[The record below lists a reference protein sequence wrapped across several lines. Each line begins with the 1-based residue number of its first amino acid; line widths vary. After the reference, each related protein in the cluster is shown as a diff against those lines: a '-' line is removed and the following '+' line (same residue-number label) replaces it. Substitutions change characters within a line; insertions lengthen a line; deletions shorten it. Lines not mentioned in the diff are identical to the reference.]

1 MKIHSCAF
9 RFGPKSFGFSSSMFF
24 VVNKILSISVA
35 RGEEE
40 EGEGV
45 KSIYM
50 SLSFPKKRKRKDAG
64 AAVAAVADA
73 RAREQHELRRA
84 QAEIELQASVCL
96 SDSVCTGVCEC
107 AYVCVCLLLLL
118 SYLFNLS
125 TLLPG
130 RPGHNR
136 TTCQAEQA
144 DRTDKGSNRPTAL
157 APLLTEQ
164 QQEQWQQRS
173 LSNLPVPFSVRSP
186 QSRTLNRRPC
196 GQQVAVAQR
205 ICIKIHLNKP
215 SKKEKEEETER
226 RGVELT
232 KLQPSA

>member
-40 EGEGV
+40 EGELSLEAGEGV

-64 AAVAAVADA
+64 AAVAAVAEA
-73 RAREQHELRRA
+73 RAWDQLELRRA

-96 SDSVCTGVCEC
+96 SGSVCTCVCVC
-107 AYVCVCLLLLL
+107 ACVCVCLLLLL

-157 APLLTEQ
+157 APLLTD
-164 QQEQWQQRS
+164 
-173 LSNLPVPFSVRSP
+173 
-186 QSRTLNRRPC
+186 NRAAA
-196 GQQVAVAQR
+196 GAVAAAIPLKLASPIFSSQS
-205 ICIKIHLNKP
+205 P
-215 SKKEKEEETER
+215 
-226 RGVELT
+226 VEN
-232 KLQPSA
+232 P

>member
-40 EGEGV
+40 EGERRLVAGEGV

-64 AAVAAVADA
+64 AAVAAVAAVAEA
-73 RAREQHELRRA
+73 RAREQNELRRA

-96 SDSVCTGVCEC
+96 SGSVCVRVCACVSEC
-107 AYVCVCLLLLL
+107 ACVCVCLLLLL

-157 APLLTEQ
+157 APLLTD
-164 QQEQWQQRS
+164 
-173 LSNLPVPFSVRSP
+173 
-186 QSRTLNRRPC
+186 NRAAA
-196 GQQVAVAQR
+196 GAVAAAIPLKLASPIFSSQS
-205 ICIKIHLNKP
+205 P
-215 SKKEKEEETER
+215 
-226 RGVELT
+226 VEN
-232 KLQPSA
+232 P